1 MKTKK
6 NVRQITPLT
15 TDSQKRLLAYTTAAG
30 VGAFFAGQGAEGQV
44 VQSSVLVNG
53 NSMTYPLALGVPN
66 GQGPNQDYF
75 YLNIDGGGNEF
86 NFVPNTWR
94 VTFGGTPA
102 ATSFALNPT
111 SSRYIIPWTVGQYV
125 GPIGNSLTPG
135 ESKPTYKN
143 FLANSSHGTS
153 TYLFNNFPA
162 SEGAQAVGFQFT
174 GATDGLVHFG
184 YMDVQVNGA
193 PGVYGDFSATVTGIY
208 YNQTPNAGIT
218 IGEVPEPSSLA
229 LLAAGIAGLALRRV
243 RRQRTQ

>member
-125 GPIGNSLTPG
+125 GPIGNSLTRANQNQHTRTFW
-135 ESKPTYKN
+135 PTAVMALQRTCSTISP
-143 FLANSSHGTS
+143 LAKV
-153 TYLFNNFPA
+153 PK
-162 SEGAQAVGFQFT
+162 QW
-174 GATDGLVHFG
+174 
-184 YMDVQVNGA
+184 
-193 PGVYGDFSATVTGIY
+193 DFSLPAQPTVWFILATWMFRST
-208 YNQTPNAGIT
+208 
-218 IGEVPEPSSLA
+218 A
-229 LLAAGIAGLALRRV
+229 LLAFTATSVRRSRAFITTRRPTPALRSAKFLSLHHWHCWPLE
-243 RRQRTQ
+243 